1 MIRSLLTVSLVTAA
15 LLFSGCGDSKGEDR
29 LEAQQMLDKGDYTGL
44 IQKLESSDSLTDEEN
59 IALATAYM
67 GKAGLSFSDLIVIVS
82 DSNKD
87 EDDGSDSD
95 GFASFVTKIS
105 ENGSS
110 TAIIDL
116 GKSVDRYEMVV
127 GDICGENEQ
136 NSLLTNTQKD
146 ICLFTGL
153 VQTMRAATSISYLT
167 DDISN
172 FGSENDNKLQ
182 ASTCAM
188 QYASGVTVNAECTAV
203 DTGTVTFSVTEKTY
217 NGLSVIV
224 NGTSYDYLI
233 TTDEAL
239 NNTIITDGYCTNSD
253 FSTRSNEKFTGSYI
267 CPINEVN
274 GEKELTTLN
283 VLVDAI
289 NGGTDSI
296 ASAFA
301 SEDSDISED
310 IEEFK
315 VEIKDGESGDVTTAD
330 IIAYL
335 NSNNK

>member
-1 MIRSLLTVSLVTAA
+1 MIRNLLTGSLVTAA
-15 LLFSGCGDSKGEDR
+15 LLFSGCGDSEGEDR

-44 IQKLESSDSLTDEEN
+44 IQNLESSDSLTDEEN

-67 GKAGLSFSDLIVIVS
+67 GKAGLSFSDLIVIIS
-82 DSNKD
+82 DSSED

-105 ENGSS
+105 DNNSS
-110 TAIIDL
+110 TALRDL
-116 GKSVDRYEMVV
+116 GKSVESYENVV
-127 GDICGENEQ
+127 GDICGDNEQ
-136 NSLLTNTQKD
+136 NSTITNTIKD

-167 DDISN
+167 DNIAN
-172 FGSENDNKLQ
+172 FGSGNDTKLQ

-188 QYASGVTVNAECTAV
+188 QYASGLSVDSECTTTSA
-203 DTGTVTFSVTEKTY
+203 GTVTFSVTEKTY
-217 NGLSVIV
+217 NGLEVIV

-233 TTDEAL
+233 TTNEPI

-253 FSTRSNEKFTGSYI
+253 FSTRSDEEFAGSYI
-267 CPINEVN
+267 CPINEVK
-274 GEKELTTLN
+274 GEEELTTLS

-301 SEDSDISED
+301 SEESDISED

-315 VEIKDGESGDVTTAD
+315 VEIKDGGSGDITTED

-335 NSNNK
+335 NSNND